1 MDFNVLLYVE
11 MELEKMMRNVMMVTL
26 SIMMDVLIYVKLN
39 KNGVVNNK
47 LIL

>member
-11 MELEKMMRNVMMVTL
+11 MELERMMRNVMMVTL

-39 KNGVVNNK
+39 KIGVVNNK